1 MARKIY
7 IINIEP
13 LDNRYTK
20 QWHTFIPEKIKQL
33 LPHLEVVNID
43 GDNTGYDKPS
53 VGSFFDFSATMTYKN
68 SQAHMISKLFSDNQV
83 KPNDIF
89 FFTDA
94 WNPSVHTVR
103 YISELNNIPVK
114 VFGIWHAGW
123 YDKTDILGY
132 TIKNT
137 NWVKN
142 LELSMYNAYDMNF
155 FGTGHHVDVFKN
167 EHQVDK
173 AKAMIVGY
181 PLDYLK
187 NIPTDYNKKVDMIVF
202 PHRLNDDKAP
212 YVFDHISEIL
222 GKLNDNIVCVKTQ
235 EHNLNKREYY
245 ELIGK
250 AKIVFSANKHENLG
264 ISTYECMRTG
274 CVPVVPDKLSYRDI
288 YPIKYHYSCNDNMY
302 TDLDSWYN
310 IAVKM
315 LGIIENYDIGTYNTV
330 LQDANRIHNEY
341 FSCDKMLY
349 TIDRL

>member
-1 MARKIY
+1 MRTIY
-7 IINIEP
+7 IIDIEP

-20 QWHTFIPEKIKQL
+20 QWQTHIPEMIKQT
-33 LPHLEVVNID
+33 LPQLNVLQIS

-68 SQAHMISKLFSDNQV
+68 SQAHAISKLFSDNKI

-89 FFTDA
+89 LFTDA
-94 WNPSVHTVR
+94 WNPTVHTVR

-114 VFGIWHAGW
+114 VYGIWHAGW

-142 LELSMYNAYDMNF
+142 LELSMFNAYDINF
-155 FGTGHHVDVFKN
+155 FGTGHHVDTFKAQ
-167 EHQVDK
+167 HQIDK
-173 AKAMIVGY
+173 GRAMIVGY

-187 NIPTDYNKKVDMIVF
+187 DISSDYNKKLDMIVF

-212 YVFDHISEIL
+212 YVFDHISNIL
-222 GKLNDNIVCVKTQ
+222 SKLNSNIICVKTQ
-235 EHNLNKREYY
+235 EHNLSKDLYY

-264 ISTYECMRTG
+264 ISTYECMRSG
-274 CVPVVPDKLSYRDI
+274 CVPVVPDKLSYTDI
-288 YPIKYHYSCNDNMY
+288 YPIQYRYTLTDNMY

-315 LGIIENYDIGTYNTV
+315 LGIIENYDIHTYNTV
-330 LQDANRIHNEY
+330 LQDANRIHDNF
-341 FSCDKMLY
+341 FSCKQMLH
-349 TIDRL
+349 IIGRQ